1 MASEAYRV
9 TAADAV
15 RALEDAGLIGR
26 EPVQLFDPSKVVSE
40 RHLTIAFLCAV
51 DAFATGTNRAKRME
65 VEFLRFLA
73 GVRQI
78 SEAIAAVGVRPGQR
92 IVGAAAFS
100 GGSSDPVQLLE
111 MVRGVLGGE
120 PVEGVLATADPVD
133 VARRLGIPEE
143 VIDSIPA
150 SEGVS
155 REEMAVLERIAVL
168 RIL

>member
-1 MASEAYRV
+1 
-9 TAADAV
+9 
-15 RALEDAGLIGR
+15 
-26 EPVQLFDPSKVVSE
+26 
-40 RHLTIAFLCAV
+40 
-51 DAFATGTNRAKRME
+51 
-65 VEFLRFLA
+65 
-73 GVRQI
+73 
-78 SEAIAAVGVRPGQR
+78 
-92 IVGAAAFS
+92 
-100 GGSSDPVQLLE
+100 